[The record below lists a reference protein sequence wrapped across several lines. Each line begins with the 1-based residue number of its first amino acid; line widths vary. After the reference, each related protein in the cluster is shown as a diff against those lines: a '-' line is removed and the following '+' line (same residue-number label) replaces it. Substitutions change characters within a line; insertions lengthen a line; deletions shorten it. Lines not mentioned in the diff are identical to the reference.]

1 MEIVLEIPEELKAV
15 GEAVE
20 ALLRL
25 TAAAWRSTT
34 GGQAV
39 AYSEIEEQV
48 AASVAAIE
56 RASHQAVLQGLD
68 VDEPRVSIEGQPYA
82 RVGRY
87 AATYYTLAGPVE
99 VSRTLYREVGQRNAK
114 TVNPVSLRTGAV
126 DGVWLPG
133 TAQAMAYLL
142 QHGTGR
148 EAEATAQALG
158 RLPYARTSFLR
169 VSQTVGQQYQLHQAA
184 IDAELSAAYALPA
197 EAASVSVALDRVS
210 LPLEEALAEAE
221 SDPSLAKP
229 LRQVSR
235 QFRMAYCA
243 TVTVHDGEGQALHTL
258 RYGRMPHGN
267 IPQLCAGL
275 AAEVRTLLRKR
286 PTLQVILLA
295 DGAPELWNRLEQAL
309 NPTTLGVPVH
319 RLVDLWHLL
328 EKLGKAAWVLY
339 GESQA
344 SRVLQTW
351 RLDLLNRPQT
361 LGEIWAELQCSE
373 LENVTVG
380 SSRPVHDAITYLE
393 NHQPY
398 MNYAAARKRGLPVGS
413 GNVEATCKSLVAVR
427 MKRPGAQWKEE
438 TGASVLHLR
447 ALALSDRWDAA
458 MDRTLRP
465 LRKPVQLAA

>member
-1 MEIVLEIPEELKAV
+1 MQIVLEIPEELKAV

-25 TAAAWRSTT
+25 TETAWRSTT
-34 GGQAV
+34 GGHAM

-48 AASVAAIE
+48 AAEVAAIE
-56 RASHQAVLQGLD
+56 RASHQAILQGLD
-68 VDEPRVSIEGQPYA
+68 VDEPRVSIEGQPYV

-87 AATYYTLAGPVE
+87 PATYYTLAGPVE
-99 VSRTLYREVGQRNAK
+99 VTRTLYREVGQRNAK

-126 DGVWLPG
+126 DEVWLPG
-133 TAQAMAYLL
+133 AAQAMAYLL

-148 EAEATAQALG
+148 EAEAIAQALG
-158 RLPYARTSFLR
+158 RLPYARTSFMR
-169 VSQTVGQQYQLHQAA
+169 VGQTVGQQYQRHQVA
-184 IDAELSAAYALPA
+184 IDAELSEAYTLPA

-210 LPLEEALAEAE
+210 LPMEEALAAAE
-221 SDPSLAKP
+221 RGPSCAKP
-229 LRQVSR
+229 GRQVSR

-243 TVTVHDGEGQALHTL
+243 TVTLHDSEGQALHTL
-258 RYGRMPHGN
+258 RYGRMPQGN
-267 IPQLCAGL
+267 IPQLCASL

-295 DGAPELWNRLEQAL
+295 DGAPELWHHLEQTL
-309 NPTTLGVPVH
+309 NPTTLGVPVQ

-328 EKLGKAAWVLY
+328 EKLGKAAKVLY
-339 GESQA
+339 GEQHA

-351 RLDLLNRPQT
+351 RLGLLNRPQT
-361 LGEIWAELQCSE
+361 LGEIWAELQCSD
-373 LENVTVG
+373 LEDVTVG
-380 SSRPVHDAITYLE
+380 ASRPVHEAITYLE

-413 GNVEATCKSLVAVR
+413 GNVEATCKSLVGVR
-427 MKRPGAQWKEE
+427 MKRPGARWKEE
-438 TGASVLHLR
+438 TGAAVLHLR
-447 ALALSDRWDAA
+447 ALALSDRWDGG
-458 MDRTLRP
+458 MRRTLRP